1 MLVHMSSERPP
12 TSSDVLLG
20 RLRTFLIALVVFAMV
35 GTAADLLL
43 LGHYEDA
50 LQLPPLVLIV
60 VGLAVAIWAWMSSS
74 AAAVTAMRITM
85 VLFLVTGA
93 AGVVLHYEG
102 NSEFQR
108 EMDPSLSGWALF
120 AKVMQAKAPPAL
132 APASMMQIGL
142 LGLLYTYRAPV
153 RRAAIPTPF
162 PTTDRSTR

>member
-1 MLVHMSSERPP
+1 MLVRMGSGRPS

-20 RLRTFLIALVVFAMV
+20 RLRTFLLALVVFGMV
-35 GTAADLLL
+35 GTGADLLL

-50 LQLPPLVLIV
+50 LQLPPLVLIG
-60 VGLAVAIWAWMSSS
+60 VGLAVAIWAWMRSSV
-74 AAAVTAMRITM
+74 AAVMAMRVTM
-85 VLFLVTGA
+85 LLFLVTGA

-108 EMDPSLSGWALF
+108 EMDPSLGGWPLF

-142 LGLLYTYRAPV
+142 LGLLYTLGAPS
-153 RRAAIPTPF
+153 RRAVTPAPF
-162 PTTDRSTR
+162 PSIDRSTR

>member
-1 MLVHMSSERPP
+1 MLVHMGSERPP

-20 RLRTFLIALVVFAMV
+20 RLRTFLLALVVFGMV

-50 LQLPPLVLIV
+50 LQLPPLALIV
-60 VGLAVAIWAWMSSS
+60 VGLAVAIWAWMSRS
-74 AAAVTAMRITM
+74 AGAVMAMRVTM

-108 EMDPSLSGWALF
+108 EMDPSIDGWPLAVK
-120 AKVMQAKAPPAL
+120 AIRAKAPPAL
-132 APASMMQIGL
+132 APAAMIQIGL
-142 LGLLYTYRAPV
+142 LGLLYTYRHGALV
-153 RRAAIPTPF
+153 RRDPS
-162 PTTDRSTR
+162 TTREHMA

>member
-1 MLVHMSSERPP
+1 MLVHMSSERPH
-12 TSSDVLLG
+12 TSSDVLLD
-20 RLRTFLIALVVFAMV
+20 RLRGFVLALVTFGML

-60 VGLAVAIWAWMSSS
+60 AGLAVVLWTWRRAS
-74 AAAVTAMRITM
+74 AAAVVAMRVTM
-85 VLFLVTGA
+85 ILFLVTGA

-108 EMDPSLSGWALF
+108 EMDPSLAGWALF

-142 LGLLYTYRAPV
+142 LGLLYTYRAPT
-153 RRAAIPTPF
+153 RRAATSTAS